1 MLPKKTLFV
10 LLLTAVL
17 TQSGNAQTSTANPA
31 TPQSTTPVAAP
42 ADIVGGTPTYV
53 TPETPAQRAARVGPV
68 DPGLDPDPKQVFY
81 RYGKRYHIEKF
92 DNVRSR
98 VILKPE
104 DPSQGRP
111 FGWVNFYREVYQRNS
126 KYTWFWLEDQTEAE
140 VQEVKAQA
148 AEHLDKWPDESL
160 AYFRRTRSEFTP
172 LTPPPAGKTI
182 NFVESSDGLPKN
194 GSWRNSLTLA
204 DMNGDGCPDI
214 VAPPE
219 RQGTPAPAIFL
230 GDCKG
235 HWKRWAVQW
244 PQGLNYGSVVAADF
258 NKDGHM
264 DLAFGVHLDGVHVF
278 LGDGKGT
285 FTDSSEGLPR
295 DFPTRRV
302 VAADVD
308 HDGWPDVVA
317 ISEGPSAINESR
329 PENGAYGRI
338 RAYLNTNKG
347 AQWRGINVT
356 PDNIREVAGDWLTA
370 GDFNGDNYPDF
381 IAGNIYYNGPNILF
395 LSDGPKKWR
404 NGADD
409 EGRTTPLLAYFRAN
423 TAGKFSSKKRDDA
436 LMSYY
441 RQWPQALDP
450 KILAKPPIEDIAGI
464 DRIDFSGK
472 EPKRVPV
479 MRWASPA
486 HNPASGMASGDF
498 DGDGNLDIAFTI
510 FDTREIVILLGDGK
524 GGFKKAD
531 VSGVKLDPNPF
542 YDLRV
547 ADVNGDGRPDLI
559 MAYESAGNTLG
570 ERDGSIRVYLNDYS
584 APKSPLAAA
593 K

>member
-1 MLPKKTLFV
+1 MLSKKTLFV
-10 LLLTAVL
+10 LLLTTVL
-17 TQSGNAQTSTANPA
+17 TQAGIAQTSMQNPPTEKPA
-31 TPQSTTPVAAP
+31 TPAAAP
-42 ADIVGGTPTYV
+42 AEIEGGTPAYV
-53 TPETPAQRAARVGPV
+53 TPETPEQRAARVGAV
-68 DPGLDPDPKQVFY
+68 DPGLDPDPQHIFY

-98 VILKPE
+98 VILKPD

-111 FGWVNFYREVYQRNS
+111 FGWANFYREVYQRNS
-126 KYTWFWLEDQTEAE
+126 RYTWFWFEEQSDVEAQE
-140 VQEVKAQA
+140 VQAQA
-148 AEHLDKWPDESL
+148 VEQSGKWPEESL

-172 LTPPPAGKTI
+172 LTPPAANKTI
-182 NFVESSDGLPKN
+182 NFSDSSDGLPKN
-194 GSWRNSLTLA
+194 GSWRNSLAVA

-219 RQGTPAPAIFL
+219 RQGTPAPAVFL

-235 HWKRWAVQW
+235 HWKQWDAHW

-278 LGDGKGT
+278 LGDGKGN

-302 VAADVD
+302 IVADVD

-329 PENGAYGRI
+329 PENGAYGKI
-338 RAYLNTNKG
+338 RAYLNRKKG
-347 AQWRGINVT
+347 SEWTGVNV
-356 PDNIREVAGDWLTA
+356 PPENVREVAGDWLSA
-370 GDFNGDNYPDF
+370 GDFNGDSYPDF

-395 LSDGPKKWR
+395 LSNGPQKWSSASDG
-404 NGADD
+404 
-409 EGRTTPLLAYFRAN
+409 EGRVTPLLAYFRAS
-423 TAGKFSSKKRDDA
+423 TTGKFSSKKRDDA

-441 RQWPQALDP
+441 RQWPQALDA
-450 KILAKPPIEDIAGI
+450 KIVAKPPVEDIAGI
-464 DRIDFSGK
+464 DRIEFSGK
-472 EPKRVPV
+472 EPKRIPV
-479 MRWASPA
+479 MRWSSPA
-486 HNPASGMASGDF
+486 HNPASGMVSADF
-498 DGDGNLDIAFTI
+498 DGDGNLDVAFTI

-524 GGFKKAD
+524 GGFKKAE
-531 VSGVKLDPNPF
+531 VSGLKLDPNPF

-570 ERDGSIRVYLNDYS
+570 ERDGSIRVYLNQG
-584 APKSPLAAA
+584 ASPSPQTTA